1 MQGQATGGAAYGWR
15 ARIGFITPSPGV
27 ENNAY
32 EFYHVVPPGVV
43 AVLTSL
49 GVLGLS
55 QDQYDL
61 GLSRLP
67 FALEEM
73 VRRGVNVAVQ
83 AGVPLVVTH
92 GWGYYTVFGVMIAKR
107 LQNVPPAIGWNNHN
121 WDVR

>member
-1 MQGQATGGAAYGWR
+1 MSTHASTAAAYGWR

-32 EFYHVVPPGVV
+32 EFYRMVRPGVV

-73 VRRGVNVAVQ
+73 VRRKVDVIVQ

-92 GWGYYTVFGVMIAKR
+92 GWGYETQL
-107 LQNVPPAIGWNNHN
+107 LQEIHEHIDVPVA
-121 WDVR
+121 